1 VTVGHALWP
10 DLLLDSERAALAPGW
25 SDSINR
31 QPDVLVVGGGMLG
44 MATATACVRAN
55 LGSVVLLERDRLGA
69 GPSGGATGLLQPEA
83 HVGTDPPF
91 FVDLMRQS
99 LVGWREL
106 EASTPGGVGL
116 SDLDYRGQ
124 PQARVNPLRA
134 LARLAA
140 NLPAVATGVDVT
152 GVRIGSARV
161 QSVVTSRGEFTPG
174 VVVFATGNPPR
185 VQGLDLAL
193 PWGEVKGHMLATEPT
208 AVQLSEAVKQLATSI
223 DQGRLIMG
231 GTLDVGDD
239 ERVVRPDVIAR
250 MWSELETASPELH
263 GVRISHQ
270 WACFRPAHPDHI
282 PVVDRIPGLTNAWL
296 TSGHYKTGVL
306 MAPLTGSL
314 LAQWIITTRQ
324 PPDSRPFA
332 VSRFKDAKL

>member
-31 QPDVLVVGGGMLG
+31 RPDVLVVGGGMLG
-44 MATATACVRAN
+44 MAIATACVQAK
-55 LGSVVLLERDRLGA
+55 LGSVVLLERDRPGA

-99 LVGWREL
+99 LVGGREL

-124 PQARVNPLRA
+124 LQARVNPLRA

-152 GVRIGSARV
+152 EVKIGSAGV
-161 QSVVTSRGEFTPG
+161 QTVVTSQGEFTPG

-208 AVQLSEAVKQLATSI
+208 TFRLPEAVKQLATSI
-223 DQGRLIMG
+223 DNGRLIMG

-239 ERVVRPDVIAR
+239 ERVVRPEVIAR
-250 MWSELETASPELH
+250 MWSELETACPELH
-263 GVRISHQ
+263 SVRISHQ
-270 WACFRPAHPDHI
+270 WACFRPAHPDHVPI
-282 PVVDRIPGLTNAWL
+282 LDRIPNLTNAWL
-296 TSGHYKTGVL
+296 TSGHYKTGIL
-306 MAPLTGSL
+306 MAPITATL
-314 LAQWIITTRQ
+314 LANWITTTRPPIEVQ
-324 PPDSRPFA
+324 PLSATR
-332 VSRFKDAKL
+332 LLIT